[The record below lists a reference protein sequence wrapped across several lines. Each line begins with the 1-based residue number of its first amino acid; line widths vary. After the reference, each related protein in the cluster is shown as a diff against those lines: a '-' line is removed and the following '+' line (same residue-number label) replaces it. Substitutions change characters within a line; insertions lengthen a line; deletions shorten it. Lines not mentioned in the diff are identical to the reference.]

1 MNVSTL
7 VELYDTL
14 EARRKAL
21 AVIASS
27 DNQEE
32 KDQAQASLPG
42 LEDQI
47 DLLTLT
53 FHGSYTGAFVNCRD
67 VGHVWDKT
75 KETIGDDTV
84 LARTL
89 TCFRCGTVRSEGV
102 TKNGELDHRRYAYS
116 KGYLIPAKTGG
127 QYGKSF
133 WRGVTYLVTAK
144 RL

>member
-7 VELYDTL
+7 VELYDAQ
-14 EARRKAL
+14 EARRRAL
-21 AVIASS
+21 AVIASNDS
-27 DNQEE
+27 QEE

-67 VGHVWDKT
+67 LGHVWDKT
-75 KETIGDDTV
+75 DQHFGDDAI

-89 TCFRCGTVRSEGV
+89 TCYRCGTVKNEGV
-102 TKNGELDHRRYAYS
+102 TSAGALKGRRYSYKA
-116 KGYLIPAKTGG
+116 GYLIPPKTGG
-127 QYGKSF
+127 IYRKDF
-133 WRGVTYLVTAK
+133 WRGITYMVATK
-144 RL
+144 RV